1 MATRL
6 TTIQK
11 KEKATSFVEGKTVV
25 ALSQK
30 FGCTKLTVIRNLKK
44 SLGELRFIDLLN
56 KSKSLN
62 TESFSNLKQ
71 RTELNILDKDSENLG
86 KDFNEIN
93 KLYSDK
99 EIKEVK
105 EVKEDS
111 FPVSSFIEIAPL
123 NFDIE
128 NSPRKELS
136 SVSISEI
143 DFPKIVY
150 MVVSKQIELEIKLI
164 KDYPEWEFL
173 PNDDLN
179 RKAIE
184 IYFDLKIAKRICNK
198 EQKVIKVPNTEV
210 FRIAAPILIS
220 RGISRI
226 VSDDKLIAL

>member
-1 MATRL
+1 MSTRL

-11 KEKATSFVEGKTVV
+11 KEMATSFIEGKTIEV
-25 ALSQK
+25 LSQK
-30 FGCTKLTVIRNLKK
+30 FGCAKLTVIRNLKK
-44 SLGELRFIDLLN
+44 SLGDLRFIDLLN
-56 KSKSLN
+56 KSKSLKR
-62 TESFSNLKQ
+62 ESFSNLKNK
-71 RTELNILDKDSENLG
+71 TESNSLDKDSENVG
-86 KDFNEIN
+86 KNFKGI
-93 KLYSDK
+93 KTLYSDK
-99 EIKEVK
+99 EVK
-105 EVKEDS
+105 EES

-150 MVVSKQIELEIKLI
+150 MVVNKKIELEIKLI

-173 PNDDLN
+173 PNHDLN

-198 EQKVIKVPNTEV
+198 EQRVIKVPNPEV
-210 FRIAAPILIS
+210 FRITAPILIS

-226 VSDDKLIAL
+226 VSDNKLIAL